1 MRFGHFG
8 GDWVS
13 GGREARVE
21 VGHKGSGQLTL
32 VRTVNFHCLSPLIMM
47 LVMMIMMMM
56 MMMISFVMMMN
67 DKQREMTLLSYDA
80 RRGSWNLGARWSDN
94 GQFGTRAYFQVMIII

>member
-47 LVMMIMMMM
+47 MVMMIMMMM
-56 MMMISFVMMMN
+56 MMMN

-94 GQFGTRAYFQVMIII
+94 GQFGTRAYFQVMIFI